1 MRKLLWLLLFGVLA
15 LALSSCILVVD
26 LPVSNF
32 RFDSNWQRTTDG
44 AFVFCTNKTN
54 KTTLMRYRFRAP
66 DSSVIARIREQ
77 YVGFASQPPRN
88 VLLIDRPI
96 SNLRRVGNDL
106 VFVGELTFGEGGVP
120 QSLQPFS
127 IVVVPDMPPP
137 VNTNPPD
144 PSKNGETEVT
154 VEVVSTAG
162 VTYRGTYTYDTYAN
176 CP

>member
-1 MRKLLWLLLFGVLA
+1 MRKPLWLPLFGVLA

-32 RFDSNWQRTTDG
+32 RFDSNWRRSDG
-44 AFVFCTNKTN
+44 AFVFCTNPDRETY
-54 KTTLMRYRFRAP
+54 MRYSFRAP
-66 DSSVIARIREQ
+66 DPDRIQSITEIYRGISSGRTLTI
-77 YVGFASQPPRN
+77 PRPK
-88 VLLIDRPI
+88 R
-96 SNLRRVGNDL
+96 DL
-106 VFVGELTFGEGGVP
+106 TYSAGRYTFVGKLTFGPTGVP

-127 IVVVPDMPPP
+127 IVVVPVMPP
-137 VNTNPPD
+137 TNPNP
-144 PSKNGETEVT
+144 PTSKNGETEVT

>member
-1 MRKLLWLLLFGVLA
+1 MRKPLWLLLFGLLA
-15 LALSSCILVVD
+15 LSLSSCIILTD

-32 RFDSNWQRTTDG
+32 RFDSNWRRTSDG
-44 AFVFCTNKTN
+44 AYVFCTNQDSYI
-54 KTTLMRYRFRAP
+54 RYSFRAP
-66 DSSVIARIREQ
+66 DPDRIQSITEIYR
-77 YVGFASQPPRN
+77 GNISGR
-88 VLLIDRPI
+88 VLTESRPK
-96 SNLRRVGNDL
+96 RDL
-106 VFVGELTFGEGGVP
+106 TYLDGRYTFVGRLTFGQTGVP

-127 IVVVPDMPPP
+127 IVVVPALPPP
-137 VNTNPPD
+137 VNTNPPA